1 LIFVI
6 INKNYLGGHS
16 KMALVDD
23 MLTCKLGETES
34 SLKVTFKKTVK
45 VREYETEVTEVT
57 NEIKIDDSITG
68 MERIFVAEILKSQAE
83 YVMYID
89 LYERGTVT
97 KDEYMVKRKTIED
110 TLRTMIDRANGLN
123 IDVSKYIKPNG
134 GSL

>member
-1 LIFVI
+1 
-6 INKNYLGGHS
+6 
-16 KMALVDD
+16 MALVDD

-97 KDEYMVKRKTIED
+97 KDEYMVKRKTIDD